1 MEFFL
6 CYNKNGDKMDDFYL
20 QENFEKIKKYIIYF
34 FILVGITAVVLIAL
48 KLFENPYK
56 NSEKLAIKAAETY
69 VKNNNIIVASEL
81 YIPLEKLSFINNTDL
96 CKTSS
101 GVIVT
106 NVKGSLK
113 YQAYLKCD
121 DYETKIVN
129 NKGKIIELVGDT
141 VITLNSGELFKDP
154 LYNLKDEAR
163 VEIVSNVATKPGIY
177 TVKYCAYVED
187 KLREV
192 IERRVIVSE
201 SDKEKT
207 ITGLINKEVPV
218 LNLIGDK
225 NIYLSLNSKYKE
237 PGYKA
242 YDYKDGKISRD
253 VQVTGKVDTTK
264 IGIYTITYK
273 VTNSR
278 GVTVIETRNVNVVQ
292 KKANFDIELKSSF
305 VENKAIITLNII
317 GDEYSYSI
325 DPVGTKCIY
334 KTCTAEVKNNG
345 TYKFKIYD
353 TNMNEYISEIKV
365 DGIDDQAPT
374 GTCTATVTSKKGTIV
389 VSASDNKGIG
399 SYTYIIDG
407 SRIEN
412 QTTDVYEVAKEIKNA
427 SVEIK
432 DISGNTTKLTCDVEI
447 KKVTSDMSSVT
458 VATETLPCKAG
469 SDQTLNDALKAKV
482 TAARRKT
489 RAGVVAAATY
499 LAADLG
505 YRIEY
510 FWAGK
515 YDYEGL
521 NPKWGCEMKW
531 WDRKVCSQKSSGDT
545 CIYGMDCTGFTK
557 WAFVNAGFD
566 ANLIPRSSQ
575 QSSNWGTVKPAY
587 FTFDNPSKVEPQ
599 SGDILYTPGHVGLII
614 GVDDKL
620 IKLAQLTPRSLSIDF
635 IYKDTGKSVDNKT
648 NFTGFVALDE
658 FYQTYGE

>member
-1 MEFFL
+1 
-6 CYNKNGDKMDDFYL
+6 MDGFYL

-34 FILVGITAVVLIAL
+34 FILVGIIIAVFIAL

-56 NSEKLAIKAAETY
+56 NSEKLAIKAAEAY
-69 VKNNNIIVASEL
+69 VKNNNIVVTGEL
-81 YIPLEKLSFINNTDL
+81 YIPLEKLPSIDNTDL

-106 NVKGSLK
+106 SVKGNLK

-129 NKGKIIELVGDT
+129 NKGKIIELVGDP
-141 VITLNSGELFKDP
+141 VIILNNGELFKDP
-154 LYNLKDEAR
+154 LYILKDEAR
-163 VEIVSNVATKPGIY
+163 VEIISNVTTKPGIY
-177 TVKYCAYVED
+177 TVKYCVYVED
-187 KLREV
+187 KLQET

-218 LNLIGDK
+218 LKLIGDK

-242 YDYKDGKISRD
+242 YDYKDGKISRN
-253 VQVTGKVDTTK
+253 VEVTGKVDSTK
-264 IGIYTITYK
+264 IGTYTITYK

-278 GVTVIETRNVNVVQ
+278 GATVIETRNVSVMQ
-292 KKANFDIELKSSF
+292 KKANFDITLESSF
-305 VENKAIITLNII
+305 VENKAIITLNIS
-317 GDEYSYSI
+317 GDEYNYSI
-325 DPVGTKCIY
+325 DPTGTRCIF
-334 KTCTAEVKNNG
+334 KICTTEVKNNG
-345 TYKFKIYD
+345 TYRFKIYD
-353 TNMNEYISEIKV
+353 SNGNEYISEIEI
-365 DGIDDQAPT
+365 DGIDDEVPT

-389 VSASDNKGIG
+389 VSATDNKGIG

-412 QTTDVYEVAKEIKNA
+412 QKTNVYEVAKEIKTA
-427 SVEIK
+427 SVEVK

-458 VATETLPCKAG
+458 MATETFPCKAG
-469 SDQTLNDALKAKV
+469 SNQALNDALKAKV
-482 TAARRKT
+482 NAAGRKT

-515 YDYEGL
+515 YAYEGL
-521 NPKWGCEMKW
+521 NPNWGCERNW

-566 ANLIPRSSQ
+566 VSLIPRSSQ
-575 QSSNWGTVKPAY
+575 QSSNWGTVKPAS
-587 FTFDNPSKVEPQ
+587 FNFDSPSKVEPQ
-599 SGDILYTPGHVGLII
+599 PGDILYTPGHVGLII

>member
-1 MEFFL
+1 
-6 CYNKNGDKMDDFYL
+6 MDGFYL

-34 FILVGITAVVLIAL
+34 FILVGIIIAVFIAL
-48 KLFENPYK
+48 KFFENPYK
-56 NSEKLAIKAAETY
+56 NSEKLAIKAAEAY
-69 VKNNNIIVASEL
+69 VKNNNIVVTGEL
-81 YIPLEKLSFINNTDL
+81 YIPLEKLPSIDNTDL

-106 NVKGSLK
+106 NAKGNLK

-129 NKGKIIELVGDT
+129 NKGKIIELVGDP
-141 VITLNSGELFKDP
+141 VIILNNGELFKDP
-154 LYNLKDEAR
+154 LYILKDEAR
-163 VEIVSNVATKPGIY
+163 VEIISNVTTKPGIY
-177 TVKYCAYVED
+177 TVKYCVYVED
-187 KLREV
+187 KLQEI

-207 ITGLINKEVPV
+207 VTGLINKEVPV
-218 LNLIGDK
+218 LKLIGDK

-242 YDYKDGKISRD
+242 YDYKDGKISRN
-253 VQVTGKVDTTK
+253 VEVTGKVDSTK
-264 IGIYTITYK
+264 IGTYTITYK

-278 GVTVIETRNVNVVQ
+278 GATVIETRNVSVMQ
-292 KKANFDIELKSSF
+292 KKANFDISLESSLI
-305 VENKAIITLNII
+305 ENKAIITLNIS
-317 GDEYSYSI
+317 GDEYNYSI
-325 DPVGTKCIY
+325 DPTGTRCIL
-334 KTCTAEVKNNG
+334 KTCTTEVKNNG
-345 TYKFKIYD
+345 TYRFKIYD
-353 TNMNEYISEIKV
+353 TNGNEYISEIEI
-365 DGIDDQAPT
+365 DGIDDEAPT
-374 GTCTATVTSKKGTIV
+374 GTCTATITSKKGTIV
-389 VSASDNKGIG
+389 VSATDNKGIG

-412 QTTDVYEVAKEIKNA
+412 QTTNVYEVAKEIKTA
-427 SVEIK
+427 SVEVK
-432 DISGNTTKLTCDVEI
+432 DISGNTTKLTCAVEI

-458 VATETLPCKAG
+458 MATTTFPCKAG
-469 SDQTLNDALKAKV
+469 SNQALNDALKAKV
-482 TAARRKT
+482 NAAGRKT

-515 YDYEGL
+515 YAYEGL

-531 WDRKVCSQKSSGDT
+531 WDRKVCSKKSSGDT
-545 CIYGMDCTGFTK
+545 CLYGLDCTGFTK

-587 FTFDNPSKVEPQ
+587 FTFDSPSKVEPQ
-599 SGDILYTPGHVGLII
+599 PGDILYSPGHVALIV

-620 IKLAQLTPRSLSIDF
+620 IKLAQITPRSLSIDF
-635 IYKDTGKSVDNKT
+635 IYKDTGKNLDNKGG
-648 NFTGFVALDE
+648 FSGFVALDE

>member
-1 MEFFL
+1 
-6 CYNKNGDKMDDFYL
+6 MDGFYL

-34 FILVGITAVVLIAL
+34 FILVGIIIAIFIAL

-56 NSEKLAIKAAETY
+56 NSEKLAIKTAEAY
-69 VKNNNIIVASEL
+69 VKNNNIVVTGEL
-81 YIPLEKLSFINNTDL
+81 YIPLEKLPSIDNTDL

-106 NVKGSLK
+106 RDKGNLK

-129 NKGKIIELVGDT
+129 NKGKIIELVGDP
-141 VITLNSGELFKDP
+141 VIILNNGELFKDP
-154 LYNLKDEAR
+154 LYILKDEAR
-163 VEIVSNVATKPGIY
+163 VEIISNVTTKPGIY
-177 TVKYCAYVED
+177 TVKYCVYVED
-187 KLREV
+187 KLQEI

-218 LNLIGDK
+218 LKLIGDK

-242 YDYKDGKISRD
+242 YDYKDGKISRN
-253 VQVTGKVDTTK
+253 VEVTGKVDSTK
-264 IGIYTITYK
+264 IGTYTITYK

-278 GVTVIETRNVNVVQ
+278 GTTVIETRNVSVMQ
-292 KKANFDIELKSSF
+292 KKANFDITLESSF
-305 VENKAIITLNII
+305 VENKAIITLNIS
-317 GDEYSYSI
+317 GDEYNYSI
-325 DPVGTKCIY
+325 DPTGTRCIF
-334 KTCTAEVKNNG
+334 KTCTSEVKSNG
-345 TYKFKIYD
+345 IYRFKIYD
-353 TNMNEYISEIKV
+353 TNGNEYISEIEI
-365 DGIDDQAPT
+365 DGIDDEAPT
-374 GTCTATVTSKKGTIV
+374 GTCTATVTSKKGMIV
-389 VSASDNKGIG
+389 VSATDNKGIG

-412 QTTDVYEVAKEIKNA
+412 QKTNVYEVAKEINTA
-427 SVEIK
+427 SVEVK

-458 VATETLPCKAG
+458 MATATFPCKAG
-469 SDQTLNDALKAKV
+469 SNQALNDALKAKV
-482 TAARRKT
+482 NAAGRKT

-515 YDYEGL
+515 YAYEGL
-521 NPKWGCEMKW
+521 NPNWGCEMKW

-566 ANLIPRSSQ
+566 ASLIPRSSQ

-587 FTFDNPSKVEPQ
+587 FTFDSPSKVEPQ
-599 SGDILYTPGHVGLII
+599 PGDILYTPGHVGLII

>member
-1 MEFFL
+1 
-6 CYNKNGDKMDDFYL
+6 MDGFYL
-20 QENFEKIKKYIIYF
+20 QENLEKIKKYIIYF
-34 FILVGITAVVLIAL
+34 FILVGIIIVVFIAL
-48 KLFENPYK
+48 RLFENPYK
-56 NSEKLAIKAAETY
+56 NSEKLAIKATEVY
-69 VKNNNIIVASEL
+69 VKNNNIVVTSEI
-81 YIPLEKLSFINNTDL
+81 YIPLEKLPSIDNTDL

-106 NVKGSLK
+106 NEKGKLN

-129 NKGKIIELVGDT
+129 NKGKIIELVGDP
-141 VITLNSGELFKDP
+141 VIILNNGELFKDP
-154 LYNLKDEAR
+154 LYILKDEAR
-163 VEIVSNVATKPGIY
+163 VEIVSNVTTKPGIY

-187 KLREV
+187 KLQEI
-192 IERRVIVSE
+192 IERKVIVSE

-218 LNLIGDK
+218 FKLIGDK

-242 YDYKDGKISRD
+242 YDYKDGKISRN
-253 VQVTGKVDTTK
+253 VEVTGKVDSTK
-264 IGIYTITYK
+264 IGTYTITYK

-278 GVTVIETRNVNVVQ
+278 GATVIETRNVSILQ
-292 KKANFDIELKSSF
+292 KKANFDIDLKSSF
-305 VENKAIITLNII
+305 VEDKATITLSIN
-317 GDEYSYSI
+317 GNDYNYSI
-325 DPVGTKCIY
+325 DPMGNKCVF
-334 KTCTAEVKNNG
+334 KTCTTEGKTNG
-345 TYKFKIYD
+345 TYKFRIYD
-353 TNMNEYISEIKV
+353 IYGNEYIREIEI

-374 GTCTATVTSKKGTIV
+374 GTCTATVTSKKSTIV

-412 QTTDVYEVAKEIKNA
+412 QKTNVYEVAKEIKTA
-427 SVEIK
+427 SVEVK
-432 DISGNTTKLTCDVEI
+432 DISGNTTKLACDIEN

-458 VATETLPCKAG
+458 MATTTFPCQAG
-469 SDQTLNDALKAKV
+469 SNQALNAALKAKV
-482 TAARRKT
+482 NAAGRKT

-521 NPKWGCEMKW
+521 NSKWGCEMKW

-545 CIYGMDCTGFTK
+545 CLYGMDCTGFTK

-566 ANLIPRSSQ
+566 ANLIPRSRQ

-587 FTFDNPSKVEPQ
+587 FTFDSPSKVEPQ
-599 SGDILYTPGHVGLII
+599 PGDILYTPGHVGLII

-648 NFTGFVALDE
+648 NFSGFVALDE